1 MGVDALLV
9 GGFFLAG
16 LKAQSGSAV
25 AFVPGAGVHAADALV
40 DVSAAHWRPVA
51 IHGMALFNIAPG
63 FEALQRA
70 KKATGLG

>member
-1 MGVDALLV
+1 MDALLV

-25 AFVPGAGVHAADALV
+25 AFVLGALVYAADALV
-40 DVSAAHWRPVA
+40 YVSAAHRLPVV
-51 IHGMALFNIAPG
+51 IHAVALFNIAHG
-63 FEALQRA
+63 FVALQRA